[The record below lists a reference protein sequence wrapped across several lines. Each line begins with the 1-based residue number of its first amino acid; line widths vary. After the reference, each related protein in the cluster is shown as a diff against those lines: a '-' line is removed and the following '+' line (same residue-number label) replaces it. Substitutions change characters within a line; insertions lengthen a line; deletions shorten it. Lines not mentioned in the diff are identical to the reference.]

1 MKTASLAIAA
11 ALMGVAAVAHAQS
24 TTPQTMPAKES
35 DTSSPD
41 VAAANQDVA
50 AQAAAR
56 QAAAADVQAD
66 NQAQYSADIA
76 AYDAAVRA
84 NHRTAVRNARIYDH
98 QQRAYADAMAA
109 WRHQVYACK
118 HGNNRA
124 CNAPTPD
131 PANFW

>member
-1 MKTASLAIAA
+1 
-11 ALMGVAAVAHAQS
+11 MGVAATALAQTTTAPAAPAQTVA
-24 TTPQTMPAKES
+24 PAKET
-35 DTSSPD
+35 DTNSPD

-56 QAAAADVQAD
+56 QTAVADASAEVQAD
-66 NQAQYSADIA
+66 AQAQYAADIA

-84 NHRTAVRNARIYDH
+84 NHRTEVRDARIYNH

-124 CNAPTPD
+124 CKAPTPD